1 MSLSYAHGGS
11 AVPLLGETIGANL
24 ERTVDRYPDNE
35 ALVSRHQGRRYTYA
49 QFNDA
54 VDVVARWLLDVGL
67 QVGDRVGMWSPN
79 SYEWLLLQYATAK
92 AGIILVNINPAYRTS
107 ELEYAMNQSGCRTL
121 IAAPSF
127 KTSDYVAMIDQV
139 RPDLATLERTVFVD
153 SDDWDALLT
162 AGDSVPVGRLRKRM
176 AGLEFDD
183 PVNIQYTS
191 GTTGFPKGATLSH
204 HSILNNGFF
213 VGEGCGYT
221 ERDQV
226 CIPVPFYHC
235 FGMVLGNL
243 ACTTHGAAI
252 VLPEA
257 AFDPLAVLE
266 TVEAERCTSLYGVPT
281 MFIAELDHPD
291 FGRYDLATLR
301 TGIMAG
307 STCPVEVMKQVVSR
321 MHMDEVTICYGMTET
336 SPVSTQTSQSD
347 TLELRVS
354 TVGRVHP
361 HVEIK
366 IVDSDTGQTV
376 ERGQTG
382 ELLTRGYS
390 VMLGYWDDPDPAPPR

>member
-1 MSLSYAHGGS
+1 MLSLAGYSTS
-11 AVPLLGETIGANL
+11 ASRSATVWGCGA
-24 ERTVDRYPDNE
+24 RT
-35 ALVSRHQGRRYTYA
+35 H
-49 QFNDA
+49 
-54 VDVVARWLLDVGL
+54 
-67 QVGDRVGMWSPN
+67 
-79 SYEWLLLQYATAK
+79 YEWLLLQYATAK

-107 ELEYAMNQSGCRTL
+107 ELEYAMNQSGCRML

-204 HSILNNGFF
+204 HNILNNGFF

-221 ERDQV
+221 ERDRV

-243 ACTTHGAAI
+243 ACTTHGATI

-257 AFDPLAVLE
+257 AFDPLVVLE

-307 STCPVEVMKQVVSR
+307 STCPVEEAGRLPDAHGRGDDLLRDDRDVPGV
-321 MHMDEVTICYGMTET
+321 DANE
-336 SPVSTQTSQSD
+336 PVRHTRTA
-347 TLELRVS
+347 
-354 TVGRVHP
+354 G
-361 HVEIK
+361 
-366 IVDSDTGQTV
+366 VDGGP
-376 ERGQTG
+376 R
-382 ELLTRGYS
+382 
-390 VMLGYWDDPDPAPPR
+390 PPARRDQDRRQ